1 MRYNIKL
8 RLGLFLAVFGVLIG
22 AYAYRLIQ
30 LQVVNP
36 RTNSGSTGT

>member
-1 MRYNIKL
+1 MRYNFKL
-8 RLGLFLAVFGVLIG
+8 RLGLFLTVYGLLMG